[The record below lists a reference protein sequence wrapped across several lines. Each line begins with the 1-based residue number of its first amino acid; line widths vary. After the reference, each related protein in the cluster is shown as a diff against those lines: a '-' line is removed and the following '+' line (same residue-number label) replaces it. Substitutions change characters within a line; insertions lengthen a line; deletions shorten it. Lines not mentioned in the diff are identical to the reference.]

1 VTPSKA
7 ASGPTHWGPEARRRY
22 PHVQVKIGNE
32 ITSPVDAA
40 RQMAGPDRR
49 VEAHCIRLASG
60 DM

>member
-1 VTPSKA
+1 
-7 ASGPTHWGPEARRRY
+7 
-22 PHVQVKIGNE
+22 VQVKIGNE